1 MSAACASSRAASGD
15 FSADKQAMIPYR
27 FRKFE
32 RIAFTLVVMF
42 ALGCTVLI
50 AYENHPDAF
59 RNGLQYGKDA
69 LQWTGQYTMAC
80 AAPQSDECE
89 RLASQ

>member
-1 MSAACASSRAASGD
+1 
-15 FSADKQAMIPYR
+15 MIPYR
-27 FRKFE
+27 FRVFE

-50 AYENHPDAF
+50 AYENNPEPF

-80 AAPQSDECE
+80 AAPESDACE
-89 RLASQ
+89 RLAAE